1 MDEIDE
7 LTQMATGKY
16 VDEPVILKSDV
27 EEEYLEETEGE

>member
-16 VDEPVILKSDV
+16 VDELVIPKSDV
-27 EEEYLEETEGE
+27 EEEYLEEQ